1 LTVPLR
7 PGVAPPTGHESA
19 SARAGRPLLTLLP
32 LEGAEWLGFVSGC
45 REATPFH
52 HPEWARLLA
61 DAYGYRSFAL
71 AVRREDGRPIAGA
84 PFLEVRG
91 LTGRRRWISLPF
103 TDDCQPLATDQAA
116 ADDLVTAFSRA
127 HATLGAPMLELRASV
142 DALGWRCN
150 VGAVTHLL
158 DIEPDPAAVQ
168 RRFSRSQVIRN
179 IRRAERE
186 GVEVR
191 TASSDA
197 DLNAFYG
204 LHARTRQRQ
213 GVPVQPRKFFDL
225 IWSRLVGRGLA
236 SILLASAGGPPLAGA
251 LFLHWNGTTIYKFG
265 ASDSEGLPLRPNH
278 ALFWTAIQESCARSD
293 REFDFGRTDLGN
305 EGLRRFKSAWGGA
318 ERPLVY
324 SSLAPGAA
332 EGREGTGARAAAVVI
347 KRGPPWVGRA
357 VGATLYRYAGSR

>member
-1 LTVPLR
+1 MPLR
-7 PGVAPPTGHESA
+7 QRVDPPAGLQG
-19 SARAGRPLLTLLP
+19 ARTSRPTLTLLP
-32 LEGAEWLGFVSGC
+32 LEDADWLGFVSG
-45 REATPFH
+45 RPEATPFH
-52 HPEWARLLA
+52 HPAWARLLA
-61 DAYGYRSFAL
+61 DAYGYRAFAL
-71 AVRREDGRPIAGA
+71 AIRGGDGRPVGGA

-91 LTGRRRWISLPF
+91 LAGRRRWVSLPF
-103 TDDCQPLATDQAA
+103 TDHCPALA
-116 ADDLVTAFSRA
+116 ADQPAADALVTAFGGA
-127 HATLGAPMLELRASV
+127 HAALGAPDLELRAPV
-142 DALGWRCN
+142 DALGWRTN
-150 VGAVTHLL
+150 IGAVIHVL
-158 DIEPDPAAVQ
+158 DIDPDPATVE

-186 GVEVR
+186 GVGVR
-191 TASSDA
+191 TATSAVELD
-197 DLNAFYG
+197 AFYG

-225 IWSRLVGRGLA
+225 IWSRLVEPGLA
-236 SILLASAGGPPLAGA
+236 SILLASAGGAPLAGA

-305 EGLRRFKSAWGGA
+305 EGLRRFKSGWGGV

-332 EGREGTGARAAAVVI
+332 EGREGRAARAASVVI